1 MGKLVTEVRV
11 ESIHLY
17 YLFTVAVGDSSAQ
30 GFSFLSA
37 STRDERSLIGTSV
50 KNSKCSYSDETRL
63 FG

>member
-37 STRDERSLIGTSV
+37 STRDESSQGGKAKSV
-50 KNSKCSYSDETRL
+50 KIHCQCQSLSE
-63 FG
+63 